1 MDRYYEM
8 ITPDNSSSLSVVQL
22 IEMYNEAVETIWIL
36 QKRLLWM
43 SFQSISLSVFSMSI
57 QYYSRMISFAAT
69 IPPWKL
75 IMN

>member
-36 QKRLLWM
+36 QKRLHELSAENEALWDDFEELTDHM
-43 SFQSISLSVFSMSI
+43 HG
-57 QYYSRMISFAAT
+57 
-69 IPPWKL
+69 
-75 IMN
+75 